1 MTLHLRVGAHTD
13 TGRVRKINEDAY
25 LVDVG
30 LGLHAVAD
38 GMGGHRAG
46 EVASALALDVL
57 HDRVRVGSVLEA
69 AVDAANIAVLDKASQ
84 SGALHGM
91 GTTLT
96 AVTFADD
103 GDVGLLLIGHVGDS
117 RAYLVRD
124 GKLEQLTQD
133 HSLVGELIRSGQLTP
148 AEAETH
154 PQRSVIT
161 RALGTD
167 SVVEVDTFTVESQP
181 GDVLLLCSD
190 GLTSMVDDGT
200 ILGLVS
206 ESATLDDAAR
216 ALIKAANQKG
226 GDDNITT
233 VLFRIGADD
242 ATVATPSVPAP
253 EADLED
259 TLTGLEDIPATEAPP
274 APETAVLRVA
284 DMPAWAPPA
293 PEPAPAPKPAPGAAA
308 AEPGVPPRPRRWLR
322 RLFWF
327 VLALAI
333 VAAVLGGA
341 VWGISRA
348 NFVGAD
354 EHGYLTVYQGVP
366 WDLGSGVKLYRAKY
380 VSTVQAEQLSA
391 FERAVLFDHSLTG
404 YTRARGKLVRFEEEV
419 RPAR

>member
-1 MTLHLRVGAHTD
+1 VKLVENAALSHP
-13 TGRVRKINEDAY
+13 GRKRRHNEDSY
-25 LVDVG
+25 VEEPPLFV
-30 LGLHAVAD
+30 VAD
-38 GMGGHRAG
+38 GMGGAQAG
-46 EVASALALDVL
+46 EIASGIVAAAFRRFGSEPIAPGTERLAATIRAANRQIF
-57 HDRVRVGSVLEA
+57 DRA
-69 AVDAANIAVLDKASQ
+69 QVDAQAS
-84 SGALHGM
+84 GM
-91 GTTLT
+91 GTTTT
-96 AVTFADD
+96 AALVE
-103 GDVGLLLIGHVGDS
+103 GDHVAIGHVGDS